1 MGAATNAVVISLVAL
16 GACSNAGERPQGTI
30 PLLYSTDLHH
40 PHQDPDDHFDLAT
53 LFALAE
59 FDVRGIILDCGAR
72 QLAQP
77 GKIPVEQMA
86 HLTGRDV
93 RYAIGLESPLRSPA
107 DDGRNQPAPF
117 QKGVALILD
126 VLRRSDEKVTIFTTG
141 SLRDVA
147 AALNRE
153 PELVR
158 HKVRRLYVN
167 IGDSGAAG
175 AGQEYNV
182 KLDPASYVCVLRSGL
197 PVYWCPCFDG
207 GVWKRERGYATYWRF
222 VHKEVLEMAPQGLQN
237 WFMFALVKPDTDPIA
252 FLSRAQEPAVRRRV
266 WSMPRNMWCTGPF
279 LHAAG
284 REVVEASPCRWV
296 ARPVDRESQ
305 DDATPYTFVPARVTV
320 DDNARATLHL
330 DETAQGEAVHVFK
343 ILDQANYDKM
353 MTSCLRELL
362 AGLPIAERCNRYVP

>member
-1 MGAATNAVVISLVAL
+1 MGVATSAVVISLVAL
-16 GACSNAGERPQGTI
+16 GACGDASPPSHGTI
-30 PLLYSTDLHH
+30 PVLYSTDLHH

-53 LFALAE
+53 LFALPE
-59 FDVRGIILDCGAR
+59 FDVRGILLDCGAR

-93 RYAIGLESPLRSPA
+93 RHAIGLESPLRSPA
-107 DDGRNQPAPF
+107 DDGRDQPARC

-126 VLRRSDEKVTIFTTG
+126 VLRQADEKVTIFTTG

-153 PELVR
+153 PELFR

-175 AGQEYNV
+175 GGQEYNV
-182 KLDPASYVCVLRSGL
+182 KLDTASYVRVLRSGL

-207 GVWKRERGYATYWRF
+207 GVWKRQRGYATYWRF
-222 VHKEVLEMAPQGLQN
+222 VHEEVLETAPQRLQN
-237 WFMFALVKPDTDPIA
+237 WFIFALVKPDADPIA

-266 WSMPRNMWCTGPF
+266 WSMPRNMWCTAPF

-284 REVVEASPCRWV
+284 RDVVEPSTGRWV
-296 ARPVDRESQ
+296 ARPADRESQ
-305 DDATPYTFVPARVTV
+305 NVTTPYAFVPARVTV
-320 DDNARATLHL
+320 DDKARATLHL

-343 ILDQANYDKM
+343 ILDQANYDKIM
-353 MTSCLRELL
+353 ASCLRELL
-362 AGLPIAERCNRYVP
+362 AGLRIADR

>member
-1 MGAATNAVVISLVAL
+1 MGAATSAVVISLAAL
-16 GACSNAGERPQGTI
+16 GACGDASPPSHGTI
-30 PLLYSTDLHH
+30 PVLYSTDLHH

-53 LFALAE
+53 LFGLAE

-86 HLTGRDV
+86 HLTGRSV
-93 RYAIGLESPLRSPA
+93 RYATGLESPLRSPT
-107 DDGRNQPAPF
+107 DDGRDQPAPF

-126 VLRRSDEKVTIFTTG
+126 VLSQAHEKVTIFTTG

-153 PELVR
+153 PELFR
-158 HKVRRLYVN
+158 RKVRRLYVN

-175 AGQEYNV
+175 GGQEYNV
-182 KLDPASYVCVLRSGL
+182 KLDPESYVCVLRSGL

-222 VHKEVLEMAPQGLQN
+222 VHEDVLETAPQRLQN
-237 WFMFALVKPDTDPIA
+237 WFIFALVKPDTDPIA
-252 FLSRAQEPAVRRRV
+252 FLSRAQEPSVRRRV

-284 REVVEASPCRWV
+284 REVVEASAGRWV
-296 ARPVDRESQ
+296 ARPARRESQ
-305 DDATPYTFVPARVTV
+305 DDATPYAFVPARVTV
-320 DDNARATLHL
+320 DDKARATLHL
-330 DETAQGEAVHVFK
+330 DETTQGRAVHVFK

-353 MTSCLRELL
+353 MASCLGELFT
-362 AGLPIAERCNRYVP
+362 GLRIADR

>member
-1 MGAATNAVVISLVAL
+1 MIAAASAVMISLAVMGACADANAPPRRTVPV
-16 GACSNAGERPQGTI
+16 
-30 PLLYSTDLHH
+30 LYSTDLHH

-59 FDVRGIILDCGAR
+59 LDVRAIVLDCGAR
-72 QLAQP
+72 QIVQP
-77 GKIPVEQMA
+77 GTIPVEQMA
-86 HLTGRDV
+86 HLTGRAV
-93 RYAIGLESPLRSPA
+93 PCAVGLESPLRSPT
-107 DDGRNQPAPF
+107 DDGRDQPARS

-153 PELVR
+153 PER
-158 HKVRRLYVN
+158 FRRKVGRLYVN

-175 AGQEYNV
+175 EGQEYNV
-182 KLDPASYVCVLRSGL
+182 KLDPASYACVLRSGL

-222 VHKEVLEMAPQGLQN
+222 VHEQVLERAPERLQN
-237 WFMFALVKPDTDPIA
+237 WFIFALVKPEADPIG
-252 FLSRAQEPAVRRRV
+252 FLSRAQEPAVRDRV

-284 REVVEASPCRWV
+284 REVVETSPGHWV
-296 ARPVDRESQ
+296 ARPADRES
-305 DDATPYTFVPARVTV
+305 DKVATPYAFVPARVTV
-320 DDNARATLHL
+320 DDDARATLQL
-330 DETAQGEAVHVFK
+330 DDAAQGTPVQVFK

-353 MTSCLRELL
+353 MASCLGELL
-362 AGLPIAERCNRYVP
+362 AGFPIAER